1 MKTAG
6 VDEAGR
12 GPVIGP
18 MCVAAVMMQEDELFK
33 LKELGVKDSKL
44 ISPKKRRELS
54 IEIGKIA
61 ETAILEV
68 TAYQIDEMRKEMT
81 MNDLAVV
88 SFSEVLLRLRPDKAI
103 VDAVDVKP
111 HRFSENLKKRYDL
124 PIEIIS
130 EHKADVNHPIVSAAS
145 VIAKVRRDQRI
156 KELEDSLGFS
166 IGSGYPSD
174 PKTIIFIEEIVKKEH
189 QLPDYVRHSWKTI
202 DRFK

>member
-1 MKTAG
+1 MKIAG
-6 VDEAGR
+6 VDEAGK

-18 MCVAAVMMQEDELFK
+18 MCVAAVMMRDDELYR
-33 LKELGVKDSKL
+33 LKELGVRDSKL

-54 IEIGKIA
+54 GEIEKIA
-61 ETAILEV
+61 ETIILEV
-68 TAYQIDEMRKEMT
+68 TAHEIDEMRKEMT

-88 SFSEVLLRLRPDKAI
+88 SFSKVLQRLRPDKAI
-103 VDAVDVKP
+103 VDAVDVNP
-111 HRFSENLKKRYDL
+111 QRFSENLKKRCDL
-124 PIEIIS
+124 PIDLIS
-130 EHKADVNHPIVSAAS
+130 EHKADVNYPIVSAAS

-156 KELEDSLGFS
+156 RELEDTLGVS

-189 QLPDYVRHSWKTI
+189 QLPDFIRHSWKTI